1 MRARLLLA
9 AALLL
14 AGALLWVPTARVPLY
29 YDMLAYSAQALS
41 LATGHGNTV
50 SVGGHD
56 VPGIYPAGLPALGAL
71 AQTVLGPD
79 LRHAQAAV
87 FVCAL
92 ATLAAVWAMTRRV
105 AGSAAGLAA
114 LLLLLSCAAFRDT
127 ARLTLSQ
134 VPTALAVALSA
145 WCWLVARRPRALFL
159 AGLLAGLSLLL
170 RYANVCFPAA
180 LLLAELLAGGRGEG
194 SRGRRLLALLGG
206 LSLAAALV
214 LAHGALIY
222 GSPLATGYPL
232 WGFDAAGQFS
242 LANVFGTASPKAPG
256 AEGDWILVRALL
268 GLGDVQ
274 SVAVVLLALAGAW
287 ALWRRRR
294 TDAVA
299 GRLLLLGALG
309 IGAQALFLA
318 GYAFRSETY
327 LVPTL
332 PLVAAIAG
340 VGAVWLVTERLGTQ
354 RAALA
359 PLLAAAVLGAELLRT
374 RPPDA
379 ALQPALDRHD
389 SLAAAAAVLE
399 PDAVLLTTSDP
410 ALVEP
415 LLGGAPRRSF
425 IYLGP
430 YVSPV
435 VERAGLEALAAERCS
450 PFSVPACAKRQ
461 VEAGRPVYLDQNP
474 PPRGLAPLHSKLREA
489 LLESFRLEPTP
500 APNIFRLVPK
510 DAGDAPVSHPSGK

>member
-1 MRARLLLA
+1 
-9 AALLL
+9 
-14 AGALLWVPTARVPLY
+14 
-29 YDMLAYSAQALS
+29 
-41 LATGHGNTV
+41 
-50 SVGGHD
+50 
-56 VPGIYPAGLPALGAL
+56 
-71 AQTVLGPD
+71 
-79 LRHAQAAV
+79 
-87 FVCAL
+87 VCAL
-92 ATLAAVWAMTRRV
+92 GTLAAVYVLARRV

-134 VPTALAVALSA
+134 VPTALAVALAA
-145 WCWLVARRPRALFL
+145 WWWVGARRPGALFL
-159 AGLLAGLSLLL
+159 AGLLAGVSLLL

-180 LLLAELLAGGRGEG
+180 LLLAEVLAGARREA
-194 SRGRRLLALLGG
+194 SRGRCLLALLGG
-206 LSLAAALV
+206 LSLAAVLV
-214 LAHGALIY
+214 LAHGWLIY

-242 LANVFGTASPKAPG
+242 LSHVFETASPKAPG

-287 ALWRRRR
+287 ALWRRRQA
-294 TDAVA
+294 DAA
-299 GRLLLLGALG
+299 AARLLLLGVLG
-309 IGAQALFLA
+309 VAAQALFLA

-340 VGAVWLVTERLGTQ
+340 VGVAWLVTERLGPQ

-359 PLLAAAVLGAELLRT
+359 PLLAAAVLGAELLRQ
-374 RPPDA
+374 RPPDE

-389 SLAAAAAVLE
+389 SLAAADTVLE

-410 ALVEP
+410 AMVEP
-415 LLGGAPRRSF
+415 LLGRAPERTF
-425 IYLGP
+425 VYLGP

-435 VERAGLEALAAERCS
+435 VERAGLAELDAPRCS
-450 PFSVPACAKRQ
+450 PTSVERCAKRH
-461 VEAGRPVYLDQNP
+461 VAAGRPVYLDQNP
-474 PPRGLAPLHSKLREA
+474 PPRGLAPVHPKLREA
-489 LLESFRLEPTP
+489 LLESFRFEPTP
-500 APNIFRLVPK
+500 APNIFRLLPREA
-510 DAGDAPVSHPSGK
+510 DEAPVTAPSGR

>member
-1 MRARLLLA
+1 MRGWLLLA

-29 YDMLAYSAQALS
+29 YDMLAYSAQSLS

-50 SVGGHD
+50 SVRGED

-71 AQTVLGPD
+71 AQVVLGPD

-92 ATLAAVWAMTRRV
+92 ATLAAVYALARRV

-134 VPTALAVALSA
+134 VPTALAVALA
-145 WCWLVARRPRALFL
+145 ACLWVGARRPGALFV
-159 AGLLAGLSLLL
+159 AGLVAGLSLLL

-180 LLLAELLAGGRGEG
+180 LLAAELLAGARREAP
-194 SRGRRLLALLGG
+194 RGRSLLALLGG
-206 LSLAAALV
+206 LAVAAGVV

-242 LANVFGTASPKAPG
+242 LSHVFETASPKAPG

-268 GLGDVQ
+268 GLGEVQ
-274 SVAVVLLALAGAW
+274 SVAVVLLALAGTW
-287 ALWRRRR
+287 ALWRRRQSE
-294 TDAVA
+294 AVA
-299 GRLLLLGALG
+299 ARLLLLGVLG
-309 IGAQALFLA
+309 VAAQALFLA

-340 VGAVWLVTERLGTQ
+340 VGAAWVVTERLGPQ

-359 PLLAAAVLGAELLRT
+359 PLLAAAVLGAELLRD
-374 RPPDA
+374 RPPDE

-389 SLAAAAAVLE
+389 SLAAADGVLE

-415 LLGGAPRRSF
+415 LLGSAPGRTF
-425 IYLGP
+425 VYLGP

-435 VERAGLEALAAERCS
+435 VERAGLAELDAERCS
-450 PFSVPACAKRQ
+450 PTSVERCAKRQ
-461 VEAGRPVYLDQNP
+461 VAAGRPVYLDQNP
-474 PPRGLAPLHSKLREA
+474 PPRGLAPVHPKLREA
-489 LLESFRLEPTP
+489 LLEAFRFEPTP
-500 APNIFRLVPK
+500 VPNIFRLVPK
-510 DAGDAPVSHPSGK
+510 AAEGAPVTPPSGR